1 MTPSI
6 SYEDLVSY
14 LPHFSESTLEPIVNE
29 TTSPETVEPV
39 EVEEENV
46 STNENEHEEDID
58 LTLREIL
65 ENEIEKIRIEL
76 IRECRDIIRQ
86 EISSSTIDTIMNPYN
101 K

>member
-29 TTSPETVEPV
+29 TTSSKTVEPV
-39 EVEEENV
+39 ELEDDNV
-46 STNENEHEEDID
+46 STNGNDYDEAID

-65 ENEIEKIRIEL
+65 ENEIEKIKFEL